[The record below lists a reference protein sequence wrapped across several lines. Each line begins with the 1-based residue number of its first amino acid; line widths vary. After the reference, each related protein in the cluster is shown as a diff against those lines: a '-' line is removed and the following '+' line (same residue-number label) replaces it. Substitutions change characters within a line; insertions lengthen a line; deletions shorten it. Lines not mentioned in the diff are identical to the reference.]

1 MVAVCVA
8 RGNEGLGVVGVYYH
22 VRVGIIQF
30 YEVAVPEPSDNH
42 NVQDPAHDFY
52 LSTRHVNA
60 APLLFLLRT
69 LTKFWS
75 ASLRRSHSTLH
86 HVCTTSSSA
95 HLLDRDHYHLH
106 SGRFRQGMLFAIS
119 PPRFDVQ
126 RTLDSHDSGQ
136 VTAARAGGHDSRLG

>member
-52 LSTRHVNA
+52 LSTGHVNA

-75 ASLRRSHSTLH
+75 ASL
-86 HVCTTSSSA
+86 
-95 HLLDRDHYHLH
+95 
-106 SGRFRQGMLFAIS
+106 
-119 PPRFDVQ
+119 
-126 RTLDSHDSGQ
+126 
-136 VTAARAGGHDSRLG
+136 

>member
-8 RGNEGLGVVGVYYH
+8 RGNEGLGVVG
-22 VRVGIIQF
+22 RLLSRATVGIIQF

-60 APLLFLLRT
+60 ALLFLLRT

-75 ASLRRSHSTLH
+75 ASL
-86 HVCTTSSSA
+86 
-95 HLLDRDHYHLH
+95 
-106 SGRFRQGMLFAIS
+106 
-119 PPRFDVQ
+119 
-126 RTLDSHDSGQ
+126 
-136 VTAARAGGHDSRLG
+136 